1 MTHHEG
7 METTLT
13 RTDAPDA
20 VVPQGP
26 HRRRRR
32 LPDTARDPLIAA
44 GWAVSL
50 AWSGTSGAAAAPWW
64 ALPVLVVCSCL
75 PLVWRRRYPVAV
87 AVATGTAALA
97 LAVVLGVG
105 APLPEALAAFAAGSA
120 VLHRAPAALVGA
132 LSVPWILTLFTLS
145 AEQPG
150 LLWGDPPQIVMI
162 ALTGVLPTLVGL
174 LLRMRAERAGQR
186 RSAELS
192 RIQRERARERAR
204 IARDVHDIAGH
215 HLSAIRLLAVG
226 GRESLRG
233 PQADPDRVLSAI
245 ADAAGRAV
253 GELRELLE
261 PLREERW
268 DEPPPPEVRLA
279 DLPRLVEA
287 VEGIGLAVDLVL
299 PPDMDEQ
306 VHPQVAEGVYRI
318 VQEALG
324 NALRHSSARHV
335 TVRLARQGTA
345 GLLVSV
351 VDDGIPPPG
360 AVTGRGIAA
369 TGLGLRGMR
378 ERAEELGGR
387 VEAGFGSGGDWRVRA
402 VLPVAPVGNGRD
414 ART

>member
-7 METTLT
+7 MKTTLT

-20 VVPQGP
+20 VVPRGP

-44 GWAVSL
+44 GWAVPL

-120 VLHRAPAALVGA
+120 VLYRAPAALVGA
-132 LSVPWILTLFTLS
+132 LSVPWILALFTLS

-150 LLWGDPPQIVMI
+150 LLWGNPPQIVMI
-162 ALTGVLPTLVGL
+162 ALTGVLPMLVGL

-186 RSAELS
+186 RSAERS

-287 VEGIGLAVDLVL
+287 VEGIGMAVDLVL
-299 PPDMDEQ
+299 PPGMDEQ

-360 AVTGRGIAA
+360 AVTGRDIAA

-387 VEAGFGSGGDWRVRA
+387 VEAGFGSGGGWRVRA